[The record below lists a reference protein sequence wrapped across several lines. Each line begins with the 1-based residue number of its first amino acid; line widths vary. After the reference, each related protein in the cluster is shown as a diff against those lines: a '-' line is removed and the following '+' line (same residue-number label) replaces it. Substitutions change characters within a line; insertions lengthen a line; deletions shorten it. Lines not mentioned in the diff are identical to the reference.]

1 MDGGSGTGTG
11 DALGAD
17 GGDARAG
24 NPRAEVPV
32 VTERGMAALRR
43 KFGGDEMS
51 DSRGI
56 TRARLLTRFVGD
68 LSSKKFGAIV
78 FGYEGVLRDY
88 GGGHTMPLKE
98 IGAELERI
106 MRGGIKIGI
115 ASRSGPE
122 SVAAE
127 LRHTIRPEYWD
138 DTRIGYCNG
147 TYIRALSDAETSQS
161 DANNDHIEF
170 VTDAIESSG
179 MISESDVTSC
189 ESQVSIKNSGSAGVK
204 KYSADMIIRAMA
216 GAGAPAPRS
225 VKVFESDGY
234 IDVVPYGGSRYEVVR
249 RTKLAIPRDR
259 HILCIGCRGQWPGAD
274 CELLAHRYSLSTG
287 TVSATASSCWNLLPE
302 GEGGEQGALS
312 YMRSMRTGGGS
323 SSSNS
328 DGQGGWFSMK
338 M

>member
-11 DALGAD
+11 DARGAD

-24 NPRAEVPV
+24 NPRAGMPV
-32 VTERGMAALRR
+32 VTGRGMTALRR

-68 LSSKKFGAIV
+68 LSSKKFGAII

-106 MRGGIKIGI
+106 MRGGIIVGI
-115 ASRSGPE
+115 ASRSGHE
-122 SVAAE
+122 SMAAE
-127 LRHTIRPEYWD
+127 LRHMIRPEHWD
-138 DTRIGYCNG
+138 DTCVGYCNG
-147 TYIRALSDAETSQS
+147 TDIRALSDAETSQTRAS
-161 DANNDHIEF
+161 NDHVEF
-170 VTDAIESSG
+170 VTNAIESSD
-179 MISESDVTSC
+179 MISESDVTYC
-189 ESQVSIKNSGSAGVK
+189 GGQASIKNSGGAGAK
-204 KYSADMIIRAMA
+204 KYSADMILRAMA
-216 GAGAPAPRS
+216 DAGATMRRN

-234 IDVVPYGGSRYEVVR
+234 IDVVPYGDSRYEVVR
-249 RTKLAIPRDR
+249 RTKLAIPGDR
-259 HILCIGCRGQWPGAD
+259 YILCIGCRGQWPGAD

-302 GEGGEQGALS
+302 GEGGEQGALT
-312 YMRSMRTGGGS
+312 YMRSMRVGDGS
-323 SSSNS
+323 
-328 DGQGGWFSMK
+328 GQGGWFTMR

>member
-1 MDGGSGTGTG
+1 MDGGSGTD
-11 DALGAD
+11 DARGAD

-24 NPRAEVPV
+24 NPRAEAPV
-32 VTERGMAALRR
+32 ITGRGMTALRR

-106 MRGGIKIGI
+106 MRGGITVGI

-122 SVAAE
+122 SMAVE
-127 LRHTIRPEYWD
+127 LRHMIRPEYWD
-138 DTRIGYCNG
+138 DTYVGYCNG
-147 TYIRALSDAETSQS
+147 TDIRALSDEEASQTR
-161 DANNDHIEF
+161 AKNDHIEF
-170 VTDAIESSG
+170 VTNAIKSSG

-189 ESQVSIKNSGSAGVK
+189 ESQVSIKNSGGAGVK
-204 KYSADMIIRAMA
+204 KYSADMIVRAMM
-216 GAGAPAPRS
+216 GAGAPMSRN
-225 VKVFESDGY
+225 VKVFESDGH
-234 IDVVPYGGSRYEVVR
+234 IDVVPYDGSRYKVVR

-302 GEGGEQGALS
+302 GEGGEQGALT
-312 YMRSMRTGGGS
+312 YMRGIRTGGSSNGNNNS
-323 SSSNS
+323 SSS
-328 DGQGGWFSMK
+328 QGGWFSMR

>member
-1 MDGGSGTGTG
+1 MDGGGSTD

-24 NPRAEVPV
+24 NPRAKVPV
-32 VTERGMAALRR
+32 VTARGMTALRR

-68 LSSKKFGAIV
+68 LSSKKFGAVI
-78 FGYEGVLRDY
+78 FGYEGVLHDY
-88 GGGHTMPLKE
+88 DSGHTMPLKE

-106 MRGGIKIGI
+106 MRGGITVGI
-115 ASRSGPE
+115 ASRGGPE

-127 LRHTIRPEYWD
+127 LRHMIRPEYWD
-138 DTRIGYCNG
+138 DTRVGYCNG
-147 TYIRALSDAETSQS
+147 TDIRALSDAEASRS
-161 DANNDHIEF
+161 DTKNDHIEF
-170 VTDAIESSG
+170 VTSAIESSG

-189 ESQVSIKNSGSAGVK
+189 ENQVSIKNSGAAAGVK
-204 KYSADMIIRAMA
+204 KYGADMIIRAMT
-216 GAGAPAPRS
+216 GAGAPTRRN

-234 IDVVPYGGSRYEVVR
+234 IDIVPYGGSRYEMVR

-312 YMRSMRTGGGS
+312 YMRSIRTGGGS
-323 SSSNS
+323 GG
-328 DGQGGWFSMK
+328 DQCGWFSVRM
-338 M
+338 

>member
-1 MDGGSGTGTG
+1 MGSGTGDG
-11 DALGAD
+11 HGAD
-17 GGDARAG
+17 GSDSRAG
-24 NPRAEVPV
+24 NPRAGTPV
-32 VTERGMAALRR
+32 VTGRGMTALRR
-43 KFGGDEMS
+43 KFGRDEMS

-68 LSSKKFGAIV
+68 LSSKKFGAII

-106 MRGGIKIGI
+106 MRGGITVGI

-127 LRHTIRPEYWD
+127 LRHMIRPEYWD
-138 DTRIGYCNG
+138 DTRVGYCNG
-147 TYIRALSDAETSQS
+147 TDIRALSDTEENQS
-161 DANNDHIEF
+161 RAKNKHIELAAD
-170 VTDAIESSG
+170 VIESSNI
-179 MISESDVTSC
+179 ISGSDVASC
-189 ESQVSIKNSGSAGVK
+189 GSQISIKNSGGAGGVK
-204 KYSADMIIRAMA
+204 KYSADMIIRAMTD
-216 GAGAPAPRS
+216 AGAPMQRN

-234 IDVVPYGGSRYEVVR
+234 IDIVPYGGSRYEVVM

-274 CELLAHRYSLSTG
+274 CELLAHRYSLSTD

-312 YMRSMRTGGGS
+312 YMRSIRTGGGS
-323 SSSNS
+323 GGSSGDS
-328 DGQGGWFSMK
+328 DQGGWFSVRM
-338 M
+338 